1 MYKAKVVLLKM
12 QGILN
17 DAIMGILSSIEE
29 GIHVINEN
37 GITLVY
43 NKAMEEIEGLSESL
57 VVGKHLM
64 DVYPEWT
71 RETSTL
77 LTVLSTGDPILDQE
91 QLYLNFK
98 GKKITTLNST
108 YPIFR
113 NDKLIGAFEISKNH
127 TYVSHMSEKIIDLQQ
142 RLLKDTVTKHGIRS
156 YSFDHLI
163 GRSENY
169 LKAIQIAQRAAK
181 TSSSVMIYGDTGTGK
196 ELFAQSIHHESDR
209 KEKPFIAQNCAALPE
224 TLLESILFGTTKGSF
239 TGAVDRPGLF
249 EQADGGTLFL
259 DEVNS
264 MSLNL
269 QAKLLRVLQESY
281 FRRVGGDK
289 EISVDVRIISATNE
303 SPKVMLENGTLRKD
317 LFYRINVIPI
327 YIPNLN
333 ERQED
338 IPLLV
343 DYFIREFNKK
353 LKKDVWMISDEL
365 MDAFILYQWTGN
377 IRELK
382 NFIESSMN
390 MMDRD
395 DHVISLEHMP
405 AHVDEFLHIKTKNSY
420 IDHSIEFTDLNTFL
434 NQKEKQ
440 IISEFLRIS
449 KHNVARTARNLGI
462 SRQNLQ
468 YKMKLHQL

>member
-1 MYKAKVVLLKM
+1 M

-17 DAIMGILSSIEE
+17 DAIIGILSSIEE
-29 GIHVINEN
+29 GVHVINEN

-71 RETSTL
+71 RESSTL
-77 LTVLSTGDPILDQE
+77 LMVLSTGIPILDQE

-113 NDKLIGAFEISKNH
+113 DNKIIGAFEISKNH
-127 TYVSHMSEKIIDLQQ
+127 TYVSHMSEKIIELQQ
-142 RLLKDTVTKHGIRS
+142 RLLTDTVTKHGRKT

-163 GRSENY
+163 GRSDNF
-169 LKAIQIAQRAAK
+169 LKAIQIARRAAK

-196 ELFAQSIHHESDR
+196 ELFAQSIHYESDR

-281 FRRVGGDK
+281 IRRIGGDK
-289 EISVDVRIISATNE
+289 EILVDVRIISATNE
-303 SPKVMLENGTLRKD
+303 APKAMLENGTLRKD

-353 LKKDVWMISDEL
+353 LNKDVWMISDEL
-365 MDAFILYQWTGN
+365 MEAFILYQWTGN

-405 AHVDEFLHIKTKNSY
+405 AHVDEFLQIKSKNSY

-434 NQKEKQ
+434 NQKEKH
-440 IISEFLRIS
+440 IIAEFLKINN
-449 KHNVARTARNLGI
+449 HNVARTARNLGI